1 MQDPKT
7 VVEERENVEAKRGN
21 KVCLVLSPL
30 LPLFSHQFPFTRC
43 VLLLICLDS
52 EPDRIRSIAMDLKI
66 PPSLKHEHGEM
77 RASLEIA
84 GHAQGKC
91 GEAAR
96 EVARLLFPH
105 FKREEEYA
113 LPPLDTLSVLAGGG
127 IPESA
132 DKIIAKVDRL
142 KVELAEMLKEHQAIA
157 KALEALYDA
166 ATDDQRQEL
175 ARFARKL
182 LLHAQ
187 MEEQIYYPAALVIG
201 DYLKLR
207 TGKG

>member
-1 MQDPKT
+1 M
-7 VVEERENVEAKRGN
+7 E
-21 KVCLVLSPL
+21 
-30 LPLFSHQFPFTRC
+30 
-43 VLLLICLDS
+43 
-52 EPDRIRSIAMDLKI
+52 LKI

-84 GHAQGKC
+84 TKAAGKS

-96 EVARLLFPH
+96 EVSRLLLPH
-105 FKREEEYA
+105 FKKEEEYA
-113 LPPLDTLSVLAGGG
+113 LPPLDALAALAGGG
-127 IPESA
+127 LPEA
-132 DKIIAKVDRL
+132 PKAIIDKTDRL
-142 KVELAEMLKEHQAIA
+142 KVELAGMLKEHQAIA
-157 KALEALYDA
+157 KALEDLYDA
-166 ATDDQRQEL
+166 ATADQRPEL

-201 DYLKLR
+201 DHLKLR

>member
-1 MQDPKT
+1 
-7 VVEERENVEAKRGN
+7 
-21 KVCLVLSPL
+21 
-30 LPLFSHQFPFTRC
+30 
-43 VLLLICLDS
+43 
-52 EPDRIRSIAMDLKI
+52 MDLKI

-84 GHAQGKC
+84 TKSGGKC

-96 EVARLLFPH
+96 EVSRLMLPH
-105 FKREEEYA
+105 FKKEEEYA
-113 LPPLDTLSVLAGGG
+113 LPPLEALTVIAGGG
-127 IPESA
+127 LPEA
-132 DKIIAKVDRL
+132 PKAIIDRTDRL
-142 KVELAEMLKEHQAIA
+142 KLELSEMLKEHQAIA

-166 ATDDQRQEL
+166 ATDDQRTEL

-187 MEEQIYYPAALVIG
+187 LEEQIYYPAALVIG

-207 TGKG
+207 MEKG